1 MNKVVINRLRWNA
14 FDKIL
19 AKATPAEPLI
29 IPQISPITSLQ
40 KLEVLDALWISF
52 TAKLAPFILFVAI
65 ELNVFISA
73 TVTLIPIISKII
85 PIPITSKRIKIS
97 KIILKSDINDEIPLK
112 TADKINEIINTI
124 LKIPNTNCIIFDS
137 NSILEDISNQR
148 VFYSKDTCYNS
159 IDKLNEVYNNKSE
172 QTTICFLFNINSLLN
187 KLSSIEK
194 DKFTKLL
201 AECKKNGNIKFI
213 IIDTIEAIKSINYES
228 WYKSNIDLSEGIW
241 LGNGIGNQFTLRVTT
256 NSRILRAEIDPG
268 FGYIIKKGK
277 AVLIKLIS
285 DE

>member
-1 MNKVVINRLRWNA
+1 MDLE
-14 FDKIL
+14 KIGKFIKERRQEIGL
-19 AKATPAEPLI
+19 TQKQLADMFGITAKA
-29 IPQISPITSLQ
+29 
-40 KLEVLDALWISF
+40 
-52 TAKLAPFILFVAI
+52 
-65 ELNVFISA
+65 
-73 TVTLIPIISKII
+73 ISKWECGQNA
-85 PIPITSKRIKIS
+85 P
-97 KIILKSDINDEIPLK
+97 DI
-112 TADKINEIINTI
+112 
-124 LKIPNTNCIIFDS
+124 
-137 NSILEDISNQR
+137 
-148 VFYSKDTCYNS
+148 
-159 IDKLNEVYNNKSE
+159 
-172 QTTICFLFNINSLLN
+172 SLLN

-201 AECKKNGNIKFI
+201 AKCKKNGNIKFI